1 MTILA
6 TLPALI
12 RPLIEHRLPDWITPR
27 WFLTKD
33 EALASAADAEIGWFD
48 LYHKT
53 EIAEVITAATA
64 MKWLNSIYAG
74 ADHVPL
80 PLLRER
86 GTVFTNGAGINAV
99 TIAEYVVMGM
109 LTVAKGYDAVLRA
122 RDRHEWL
129 TDSPG
134 KVELA
139 GSSAL
144 LLGAGAIGGLVRT
157 RLEAFDVAVTTVRR
171 TPGPGDLG
179 PDDWRTRLGEFDWV
193 ILAVPATPE
202 TDRMIGAAELAAM
215 KPSAVLINIARGE
228 VIDQDALV
236 AALATKSIA
245 AAFLDVTT
253 PEPLPPGHPLWG
265 LPNAHITMHVS
276 GRAQDK
282 MFVRSAA
289 RFLENLE
296 RYRSGAPLC
305 NRVDLT
311 LGY

>member
-1 MTILA
+1 MTLA

-12 RPLIEHRLPDWITPR
+12 RPLIESRLPGWIAPR
-27 WFLTKD
+27 WFMTKD
-33 EALASAADAEIGWFD
+33 EALASAGDAEIGWFD
-48 LYHKT
+48 LYDKA
-53 EIAEVITAATA
+53 EIAEVVTAATS

-80 PLLRER
+80 DLLRGR
-86 GTVFTNGAGINAV
+86 GVTFTNGAGINAI
-99 TIAEYVVMGM
+99 TIAEFVVMGM
-109 LTVAKGYDAVLRA
+109 LTVAKGY
-122 RDRHEWL
+122 RDVVAAQMRHEWL

-139 GSSAL
+139 GSKAL
-144 LLGAGAIGGLVRT
+144 LLGAGAIGSLVRT

-171 TPGPGDLG
+171 TPAPGDLG
-179 PDDWRTRLGEFDWV
+179 PGDWRARLGDFDWV

-236 AALATKSIA
+236 TALAKKQIA

-265 LPNAHITMHVS
+265 LPNAHITMHLS

-282 MFVRSAA
+282 MFVRSAE
-289 RFLENLE
+289 RFLTNLD
-296 RYRSGAPLC
+296 RYAKREPLT
-305 NRVDLT
+305 NVVDLS